1 MRMFEENYSYCVIAK
16 KLSHAKGWVSKWI
29 RRWKTNPVKS
39 LQSQSRWQLTNKTAL
54 NLTAQR
60 IVRNSKYQTC
70 TSHREIGLQIRQIC
84 LRLKTFGALW
94 LQLFMPAQSHRHWRH
109 SNVVFKKSRRS
120 ICFTT
125 LQNLIGLMPE

>member
-1 MRMFEENYSYCVIAK
+1 MYKRQAYVIVDGKVIKMEGLNESQLRAQAVRMFEENYSYCVIAK

-39 LQSQSRWQLTNKTAL
+39 LQSQSRWQLTNKTGL

-60 IVRNSKYQTC
+60 IIRNSKYQTC

-94 LQLFMPAQSHRHWRH
+94 LQ
-109 SNVVFKKSRRS
+109 
-120 ICFTT
+120 
-125 LQNLIGLMPE
+125 